1 MVLEPLFLKTLEH
14 HVLLEREVE
23 DKTVLVAILGN
34 VAHACGALIM
44 DARFRY
50 VLPAERYAAAGG
62 FLKTGYAVD

>member
-1 MVLEPLFLKTLEH
+1 MQWQFAHPGTVGISYGDANR
-14 HVLLEREVE
+14 LLDV
-23 DKTVLVAILGN
+23 
-34 VAHACGALIM
+34 LIM